1 MTDGGITYPAET
13 MSKGRGII
21 SPDSSG
27 GGGAIDNA
35 IVDESGNYIIDENGT
50 VIVDET

>member
-1 MTDGGITYPAET
+1 MGITYPAET

-21 SPDSSG
+21 NPDSSGG